1 MKVTI
6 KGILTENKERLY
18 ERIIPLLDKPPYIK
32 TLISM
37 GLNMTQVDDILKMLF
52 QREGKRVIIEHNH
65 VIDRMDLSQAEEEM
79 ELSGKY
85 WTDTTVYRTN
95 SFNGLDHPDEVYA
108 ENDIGRWIL
117 MDYDDEHNLVKFNMI
132 HGGHWWRKEFGK
144 RGELIK
150 FWDSNGN
157 KWEEGDP
164 TEDYPITYNESI
176 KDVSIKGVLNEGK
189 ERFYD
194 RLIPI
199 LGKPPYVKRL
209 ISMGLDLSQ
218 VEDVLIRLFQKDNGG
233 KVVVNHDSNVDLTTR
248 YYDKPSNEG
257 LSGKNWIQTDVW
269 SDSNIHEHFYNE
281 DKYGHW
287 DKKEFDDRGNVIYY
301 VNGNGYWWR
310 KEYNDNDEVIKYSD
324 SQGQDQWINE
334 SISDGGE
341 SKEKLYDKILP
352 LMDKRPY
359 GDTPFKMGFTK
370 DMIIDIFKRKFGSN
384 VTVKV
389 GRDNTSVRVF
399 EVVSGT
405 QNDIYREI
413 PGYNRLDDG
422 SPIEPFWEEW
432 KRQKEGEG
440 EENISLWY
448 VNSRGRK
455 RYRNRQY
462 EILRRTTHPYDSSDG
477 TFIDAPIEVR
487 EDEFF
492 NIDR

>member
-6 KGILTENKERLY
+6 KGILNENKERLY
-18 ERIIPLLDKPPYIK
+18 ERILPLLDKPPYIK

-65 VIDRMDLSQAEEEM
+65 YNDQEWESSVEEM

-85 WTDTTVYRTN
+85 WTDTTIYRTN
-95 SFNGLDHPDEVYA
+95 SQYDDYHDEVYA
-108 ENDIGRWIL
+108 ESDIGRWIL
-117 MDYDDEHNLVKFNMI
+117 MDYDDEHNQKNFNMI

-144 RGELIK
+144 KGELIK
-150 FWDSNGN
+150 FWDSNGK

-176 KDVSIKGVLNEGK
+176 KDVSIKGVLNEDK

-194 RLIPI
+194 RIIPI

-218 VEDVLIRLFQKDNGG
+218 VEDVLIRLFQKDNGS

-248 YYDKPSNEG
+248 YYDKPSDGG
-257 LSGKNWIQTDVW
+257 LSSKNWIQTDVW
-269 SDSNIHEHFYNE
+269 NDYGEHFYNE
-281 DKYGHW
+281 DKHGHW

-301 VNGNGYWWR
+301 VNGNGYWYK
-310 KEYNDNDEVIKYSD
+310 KEYDDNDEVIKYSD
-324 SQGQDQWINE
+324 SQGQGINE
-334 SISDGGE
+334 SISDVGD

-359 GDTPFKMGFTK
+359 GDTPIKMGFTK

-399 EVVSGT
+399 EIVSGDHI
-405 QNDIYREI
+405 DIYREL
-413 PGYNRLDDG
+413 PGYNRQDDG
-422 SPIEPFWEEW
+422 TTVNPYWEEW
-432 KRQKEGEG
+432 KRTMEDGKY
-440 EENISLWY
+440 IDLTY
-448 VNSRGRK
+448 VNSLGRK
-455 RYRNRQY
+455 RYIYSKDGSYFYFRNGSVMK
-462 EILRRTTHPYDSSDG
+462 YDTDDG